1 MPAVGRTP
9 AHVVNRPRGL
19 PHASGELLDGRRWHR
34 RTSVV
39 PRASLL
45 QGAGEE
51 LLGIHRAQNGR
62 PDRPQRHTH
71 RAVLFIKEQAQ
82 AGDGDHHG
90 VSCADFRERSG
101 AADYL
106 PLRAENQFVRTDHR
120 LLRSDHELMPRQR
133 ASTAGVDQD
142 DLGVVCGQHRERVT
156 GRTRRAEVP
165 ADGSPVA
172 DLWRAHGPRRLHERG
187 KHRQV
192 VDDPGI
198 RDPGAEK
205 TRPILLSPHPQL
217 WEAADVQ
224 ERGRPPP
231 VEVQLDH
238 NVGPAS
244 NGQSGR
250 GRRLHLQRFLE
261 RAGQQDIHDRDD
273 VFTQVSCG
281 SCSEPCHMHPAS
293 APSALPSVPPSAP
306 VRLAVNEITKTFP
319 GVTANDRVTMDVRG
333 GEVHALLGENGAG
346 KTTLMNILY
355 GLYQPDAGEIVIDG
369 RAVRIRSP
377 RDAIAH
383 GIGMVPQHFLLV
395 RRHTVAENIT
405 LGLAGTRFFLPTRDV
420 ERQINAFAERYGLRV
435 DPRAA
440 IWQLSVSE
448 QQRVEILK
456 ALLRGAGI
464 LILDEPTSV
473 LTPQEATQL
482 FAVLRRMKEEGK
494 SVIFITHKLDEV
506 MAVVHR
512 QEIFGIAG
520 VAGNGQRE
528 LVEALTGLRPVDRGR
543 LTLGGRDV
551 SRWSPRAMSK
561 LGVAHIPEERVRMG
575 IVPPMTVTEN
585 AILRRYEEPP
595 FSRGP
600 LMDYASATRFA
611 QQLIVEYSIQT
622 PSPRTPAR
630 LLSGG
635 NIQKL
640 ILARELAHRPDLI
653 IAAHPT
659 YGLDVSTTDRI
670 HRLLLERRDEGAAV
684 LLVSE
689 DLDEIRILADRIGVM
704 YGGELIA
711 VMPAGT
717 DRGTIG
723 LLMAGQRP

>member
-19 PHASGELLDGRRWHR
+19 PHASGELLDGRQWHR

-39 PRASLL
+39 PRASRL

-120 LLRSDHELMPRQR
+120 RLRSDHELMPRQR

-238 NVGPAS
+238 DVGPAG
-244 NGQSGR
+244 NGHSGR

-494 SVIFITHKLDEV
+494 SVIFITHKLDE
-506 MAVVHR
+506 
-512 QEIFGIAG
+512 
-520 VAGNGQRE
+520 
-528 LVEALTGLRPVDRGR
+528 ALTGLRPVDRGR